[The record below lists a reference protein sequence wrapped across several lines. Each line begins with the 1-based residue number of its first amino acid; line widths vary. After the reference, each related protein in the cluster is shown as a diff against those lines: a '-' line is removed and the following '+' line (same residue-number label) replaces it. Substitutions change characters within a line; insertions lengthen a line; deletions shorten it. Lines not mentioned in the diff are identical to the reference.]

1 VIIFSAFLKTLE
13 MVTDIKYRGFSLI
26 ELMVVIMIV
35 GVLASLAV
43 PIFRD
48 RTKQAKW
55 TEGAA
60 SAGMIRKA
68 LRAYYS
74 QDPVAASAMVGST
87 VDAVQGT
94 LGFFAGDLNG
104 RYFQAS
110 NFTITAIDGDGNA
123 TINVSAPAGLTGS
136 GVLSNAGWVYTP

>member
-1 VIIFSAFLKTLE
+1 MIIG
-13 MVTDIKYRGFSLI
+13 I
-26 ELMVVIMIV
+26 
-35 GVLASLAV
+35 LASVAV
-43 PIFRD
+43 PIFRE

-60 SAGMIRKA
+60 TAGTIRKA
-68 LRAYYS
+68 LRAYYAEN
-74 QDPVAASAMVGST
+74 PIAGAAMAGST

-94 LGFFAGDLNG
+94 LGFFTGDLNG

-110 NFTITAIDGDGNA
+110 NFTITAIDGNGNS
-123 TINVSAPAGLTGS
+123 TIAVSAPAGLNGS

>member
-1 VIIFSAFLKTLE
+1 MEKDGKFH
-13 MVTDIKYRGFSLI
+13 GFTMI
-26 ELMVVIMIV
+26 ELMVVIMII
-35 GVLASLAV
+35 GVLASLSI
-43 PIFRD
+43 PIFRE

-55 TEGAA
+55 TEGAGT
-60 SAGMIRKA
+60 AGMIRKA

-94 LGFFAGDLNG
+94 LGFFAGDLSG

-123 TINVSAPAGLTGS
+123 TISVAAPPGLTGS

>member
-1 VIIFSAFLKTLE
+1 MEKE
-13 MVTDIKYRGFSLI
+13 GKYRGFTLI

-35 GVLASLAV
+35 GVLVSLSV

-48 RTKQAKW
+48 RTKQSKW

-68 LRAYYS
+68 LRAYYAE
-74 QDPVAASAMVGST
+74 DPIAAVAMVGST

-94 LGFFAGDLNG
+94 LGFFAGDLTG

-110 NFTITAIDGDGNA
+110 DFTITAIDGNGNA
-123 TINVSAPAGLTGS
+123 TITVTAPAGLTGS

>member
-1 VIIFSAFLKTLE
+1 MEKDGKFH
-13 MVTDIKYRGFSLI
+13 GFTMI

-60 SAGMIRKA
+60 TAGIIRKA
-68 LRAYYS
+68 LRAYYAE
-74 QDPVAASAMVGST
+74 DPVAAAAMAGST
-87 VDAVQGT
+87 LDTVQGT
-94 LGFFAGDLNG
+94 LGFFAGDLTG
-104 RYFQAS
+104 RYFQAG
-110 NFTITAIDGDGNA
+110 NFTITAIDGNGNA
-123 TINVSAPAGLTGS
+123 TIAVAAPAGLNGS
-136 GVLSNAGWVYTP
+136 GVLSNTGCVYTP